1 MVQSVKEGCDKS
13 TRVMVKLNDFSMKIM
28 KALENCIRVL
38 ALPVLE
44 VFHGQYT
51 VLFFL
56 LH

>member
-1 MVQSVKEGCDKS
+1 
-13 TRVMVKLNDFSMKIM
+13 MVKLNYFSMKTI

-51 VLFFL
+51 VLFFPTAL
-56 LH
+56 KLDLYIKILHSIV